1 MSKSKIGVIL
11 STTRAGRFADKLAA
25 WLLELASARQEME
38 FELVDLRD
46 YPLPFFDEPLPP
58 LWAPPTNAIAQR
70 WTKKIEA
77 FDGFI
82 FVTAEYNRGIPA
94 VLKNAL
100 DYVSHQ
106 LARKP
111 ASYVGYGVVG
121 AARAIEQLRLVN
133 IGQQMVPLNASVNIA
148 GTDAIDVLFQGKP
161 LADKAHL
168 VPGVNAMLDELAWWA
183 DALKWARAA
192 GERPSSELTAR
203 RTASRS
209 SG

>member
-1 MSKSKIGVIL
+1 MNKSKIGVVL
-11 STTRAGRFADKLAA
+11 STTRAARFADKLAA
-25 WLLELASARQEME
+25 WLLELAATRQDME

-46 YPLPFFDEPLPP
+46 YPLPFFDELPP
-58 LWAPPTNAIAQR
+58 LWAPPKNDIAQR
-70 WTKKIEA
+70 WTQKIET
-77 FDGFI
+77 FDGYI

-133 IGQQMVPLNASVNIA
+133 IGQQMVPLNASVNIGGA
-148 GTDAIDVLFQGKP
+148 DAIEVLFQGKS
-161 LADKAHL
+161 LADKPHL
-168 VPGVNAMLDELAWWA
+168 VPGVNAMLDELVWWA
-183 DALKWARAA
+183 DALKDAREA
-192 GERPSSELTAR
+192 GEQQSSELAAR
-203 RTASRS
+203 RKAS
-209 SG
+209 

>member
-1 MSKSKIGVIL
+1 M
-11 STTRAGRFADKLAA
+11 
-25 WLLELASARQEME
+25 
-38 FELVDLRD
+38 
-46 YPLPFFDEPLPP
+46 
-58 LWAPPTNAIAQR
+58 
-70 WTKKIEA
+70 KKIEG

-111 ASYVGYGVVG
+111 ASYVGYGTVG

-148 GTDAIDVLFQGKP
+148 GTDAIDVLFQGKS

-168 VPGVNAMLDELAWWA
+168 VPGANAMLDELAWWA
-183 DALKWARAA
+183 DALQQAREAI
-192 GERPSSELTAR
+192 ERPRAESSGTSR
-203 RTASRS
+203 RS
-209 SG
+209 S